1 MKKMNPLTRFE
12 DAICSMKAVKDE
24 LEALLYKVGD
34 SPVPPT
40 EDNIMNVIIG
50 MIELHEIRT
59 ERLQSA
65 FEAYMAEEES
75 IRALT
80 GECIKS
86 LGD

>member
-1 MKKMNPLTRFE
+1 MNPLTRFE